1 MAITKERKQELV
13 TQYLDLLERS
23 QGVIL
28 TDYRGLNVAQI
39 TRLRGQMREASGVFH
54 VTKNTLIKLALERK
68 GLSVPDDWFEGPTAI
83 GFCFDDVPAIAK
95 VLADFA
101 GDAEL
106 LKIKGAM
113 LGDRA
118 VSEARVKS
126 LASLPPTE
134 VLQAQI
140 LGALTAPMSGLIGVL
155 NGALAGLLGV
165 FDARQEQLAEP
176 EAA

>member
-1 MAITKERKQELV
+1 LAITKERKQELV

-28 TDYRGLNVAQI
+28 TDYRGLNVTEI
-39 TRLRGQMREASGVFH
+39 TRLRGQIREASGVYH

-68 GLSVPDDWFEGPTAI
+68 GLSVPEEWFEGPTAI
-83 GFCFDDVPAIAK
+83 GFCFEDVPTIAK
-95 VLADFA
+95 VLTDFA
-101 GDAEL
+101 DDVEL
-106 LKIKGAM
+106 LKIKGAL
-113 LGDRA
+113 LGESAID
-118 VSEARVKS
+118 EARVKT
-126 LASLPPTE
+126 LAGLPSTE

-140 LGALTAPMSGLIGVL
+140 LGALAGPMSGLIGVL
-155 NGALAGLLGV
+155 NGALAGLVGV